1 MKMTVDE
8 LKRSGW
14 IIMDAVVGSQAF
26 GLATETSDVDT
37 RGVFVLPIED
47 RLSYNAIEQVA
58 DEKNNHV
65 YWELKKFL
73 MLLREGNPSALEFLN
88 SPKHCILQGEEFF
101 EMIPKDVWITQK
113 CCKSFLEYAKNQL
126 SRAYGLNKKIFN
138 PQPKEAPKVLDYC
151 YVVDGNQAVP
161 FRQWLK
167 DRPPSPICYDGD
179 RNDQKSYALA
189 AIDHVTD
196 TYALYY
202 EPLIQ
207 DQLEMA
213 APEHEWRWAYGVVSD
228 DDKADDIQLASI
240 PENAP
245 QVGIM
250 FFNKNAFSHD
260 CAEHTKYWQWV
271 KDRNESRY
279 EETIKHGQGYDAKN
293 TMHCI
298 RLLMTAKDIAERGT
312 VTVDRTADREYLL
325 SIKQGK
331 FTYDEMMGQSDKLV
345 AEVSEAFKNS
355 SHLKAAM
362 TDDELDMLFTS
373 LLLSLHDK
381 YNRLIKSNMEFD
393 EEEIE

>member
-1 MKMTVDE
+1 MTVDE
-8 LKRSGW
+8 LKRTGW

-47 RLSYNAIEQVA
+47 RLSYNAIDQVA

-73 MLLREGNPSALEFLN
+73 QLLRDGNPSALELLN
-88 SPKHCILQGEEFF
+88 SPKRCILQGEEFF
-101 EMIPKDVWITQK
+101 EMIPKEPWITQA
-113 CCKSFLEYAKNQL
+113 CCKSFLEYAKSQL

-138 PQPKEAPKVLDYC
+138 PQPEEPPKVLDYC
-151 YVVDGNQAVP
+151 YVVDGNMAVP
-161 FRQWLK
+161 FKKWVKMRPYECK
-167 DRPPSPICYDGD
+167 DEPKY
-179 RNDQKSYALA
+179 YAIA

-196 TYALYY
+196 TYALYW
-202 EPLIQ
+202 ENVPLDRCEI
-207 DQLEMA
+207 A
-213 APEHEWRWAYGVVSD
+213 ADEHEWRWAYGIVSD
-228 DDKADDIQLASI
+228 EDKANDIQLSSI
-240 PENAP
+240 PKGIP
-245 QVGIM
+245 QVGIL
-250 FFNKNAFSHD
+250 FFNKNAYSHD
-260 CAEHTKYWQWV
+260 CSEHTKYWKWV
-271 KDRNESRY
+271 KERNASRY

-331 FTYDEMMGQSDKLV
+331 FTYDEMMERSDALV
-345 AEVSEAFKNS
+345 AEVTEAFKNS
-355 SHLKAAM
+355 TFLKPVISYE
-362 TDDELDMLFTS
+362 ELDMLFTS

>member
-1 MKMTVDE
+1 MTVDE
-8 LKRSGW
+8 LKRTGW

-47 RLSYNAIEQVA
+47 RLSYNAIDQVA

-73 MLLREGNPSALEFLN
+73 QLLRDGNPSALELLN
-88 SPKHCILQGEEFF
+88 SPKRCILQGEEFF
-101 EMIPKDVWITQK
+101 EMIPKDVWITQA

-138 PQPKEAPKVLDYC
+138 PQPEEPPRVLDYC

-161 FRQWLK
+161 FRQWLAK
-167 DRPPSPICYDGD
+167 RPSDAICQAGYP
-179 RNDQKSYALA
+179 NDQKSYALA
-189 AIDHVTD
+189 AIDHATD

-202 EPLIQ
+202 EPLLQ
-207 DQLEMA
+207 NSVEMA

-228 DDKADDIQLASI
+228 DEKANDIQLASI
-240 PENAP
+240 PKNTP
-245 QVGIM
+245 VCGIL
-250 FFNKNAFSHD
+250 FFNKNAYSHD
-260 CAEHTKYWQWV
+260 CSEHTKYWKWV
-271 KDRNESRY
+271 KERNESRY

-331 FTYDEMMGQSDKLV
+331 FTYDEMMERSDALV
-345 AEVSEAFKNS
+345 AEVTEAFKNS
-355 SHLKAAM
+355 TFLKPVM
-362 TDDELDMLFTS
+362 PYEELDMLFTS

-393 EEEIE
+393 DEEIE

>member
-1 MKMTVDE
+1 MTVDE
-8 LKRSGW
+8 LKRTGW

-47 RLSYNAIEQVA
+47 RLSYNAIDQVA

-73 MLLREGNPSALEFLN
+73 QLLRDGNPSALEFLN
-88 SPKHCILQGEEFF
+88 SPKRCILQGEEFF
-101 EMIPKDVWITQK
+101 EMIPKDVWITPA
-113 CCKSFLEYAKNQL
+113 CCKSFLEYAKQQL

-138 PQPKEAPKVLDYC
+138 PQPEEPPRVLDYC
-151 YVVDGNQAVP
+151 YVVDGNLAVP
-161 FRQWLK
+161 FKEWLK
-167 DRPPSPICYDGD
+167 KRPYECKDE
-179 RNDQKSYALA
+179 QKYYAIA

-196 TYALYY
+196 TYALYW
-202 EPLIQ
+202 ENVPLDKCEIS
-207 DQLEMA
+207 

-228 DDKADDIQLASI
+228 EEKAKDIQMSSI
-240 PENAP
+240 PKGIP
-245 QVGIM
+245 QVGTL
-250 FFNKNAFSHD
+250 FFNKNAYSHD
-260 CAEHTKYWQWV
+260 CAEHTKYWKWV

-325 SIKQGK
+325 SIKHGK
-331 FTYDEMMGQSDKLV
+331 FTYDEMMARSDALV

-355 SHLKAAM
+355 TFLKPVISYE
-362 TDDELDMLFTS
+362 ELDMLFTS

>member
-1 MKMTVDE
+1 MSMTVDE

-58 DEKNNHV
+58 DPKNNHV

-331 FTYDEMMGQSDKLV
+331 FTYDEMMAQSDKLV

>member
-1 MKMTVDE
+1 MTVDE
-8 LKRSGW
+8 LKRTGW

-47 RLSYNAIEQVA
+47 RLSYNAIDQVA

-73 MLLREGNPSALEFLN
+73 QLLRDGNPSALELLN
-88 SPKHCILQGEEFF
+88 SPKRCILQGEEFF
-101 EMIPKDVWITQK
+101 EMIPKDVWITPA
-113 CCKSFLEYAKNQL
+113 CCKSFLEYAKSQL

-138 PQPKEAPKVLDYC
+138 PQPEEPPKVLDYC
-151 YVVDGNQAVP
+151 YVVDGNLAVP
-161 FRQWLK
+161 FKEWVKKRPYECK
-167 DRPPSPICYDGD
+167 DEPKY
-179 RNDQKSYALA
+179 YAIA

-196 TYALYY
+196 TYALYW
-202 EPLIQ
+202 ENVPLDRCEI
-207 DQLEMA
+207 A
-213 APEHEWRWAYGVVSD
+213 ADEHEWRWAYGVVSD
-228 DDKADDIQLASI
+228 EDKANDIQLSSI
-240 PENAP
+240 PKGIP
-245 QVGIM
+245 QVGIL
-250 FFNKNAFSHD
+250 FFNKNAYSHD
-260 CAEHTKYWQWV
+260 CAEHTKYWKWV

-331 FTYDEMMGQSDKLV
+331 FTYEEMMDQSDKLV
-345 AEVSEAFKNS
+345 AEVTEAFKNS
-355 SHLKAAM
+355 TFLKPVISYE
-362 TDDELDMLFTS
+362 ELDQLFTS

>member
-1 MKMTVDE
+1 MTVDE
-8 LKRSGW
+8 LKRTGW
-14 IIMDAVVGSQAF
+14 IVLDAVVGSQAF

-47 RLSYNAIEQVA
+47 RLSYHAIDQVA

-73 MLLREGNPSALEFLN
+73 QLLRDGNPSALELLN
-88 SPKHCILQGEEFF
+88 SPRRCILQGEDFLEL
-101 EMIPKDVWITQK
+101 IPKDIWITQA

-138 PQPKEAPKVLDYC
+138 PQPEEPPRVLDYC
-151 YVVDGNQAVP
+151 YVVERNMAVP
-161 FRQWLK
+161 FKEWLK
-167 DRPPSPICYDGD
+167 KRPYEFK
-179 RNDQKSYALA
+179 NEQKYYAIA

-196 TYALYY
+196 TYALYW
-202 EPLIQ
+202 ENVPLDMFEI
-207 DQLEMA
+207 A
-213 APEHEWRWAYGVVSD
+213 ADEHEWRWAYGVVSD
-228 DDKADDIQLASI
+228 EEKANDIQLSSI
-240 PENAP
+240 PKGIP
-245 QVGIM
+245 QVGIL
-250 FFNKNAFSHD
+250 FFNKNAYSHD
-260 CAEHTKYWQWV
+260 CSEHTKYWKWV
-271 KDRNESRY
+271 KERNESRY

-298 RLLMTAKDIAERGT
+298 RLLLTAKDIAERGT

-331 FTYDEMMGQSDKLV
+331 FTYDEMMERSDALV
-345 AEVSEAFKNS
+345 AEVTEAFRNS
-355 SHLKAAM
+355 TCLNPVISYE
-362 TDDELDMLFTS
+362 ELDMLFTS

-393 EEEIE
+393 DEEIE